1 MMDMKHTCSGVVLP
15 DETRYVYSLKID
27 NFVVTIRNSAYYC
40 IKSRCNVGGYDWEIR
55 FYPARWHRNTDYMAA
70 LQLAFLDGAP
80 SGGAHPHGVT
90 ASLSGRLVQYRHC
103 HLRPFKWDMP
113 VTKEFKDASDPPLQL
128 FIGRGETNDVGREP
142 STLEVE
148 CTIGVRKDTS
158 EAPSGPPPPDLP
170 RHLGELLQSEAGADI
185 TFAVSGKSFAA
196 HKNILAARSPVFKAE
211 FFGAM
216 EEQSAQRVEIPDME
230 PAVFK
235 AMLRF
240 IYTDMV
246 PSELDDKQQ
255 PEEAEEEEETAA
267 ATVMAM
273 AQHLLVAADRYGLDR
288 LKVICEQR
296 LILGID
302 IETAATTLALADR
315 HNISVLKAK
324 CIEFIAGR
332 SAENLD
338 AVMETEGYKHLEAS
352 SPSVLTELL
361 RTANGRKRRSSNIS

>member
-1 MMDMKHTCSGVVLP
+1 MMNMKHTSSGVVLP

-27 NFVVTIRNSAYYC
+27 NFVVTKAIIMSGYC
-40 IKSRCNVGGYDWEIR
+40 IKSRCSVGGYDWEIR
-55 FYPARWHRNTDYMAA
+55 FYPAGWHRNTDYMAA

-90 ASLSGRLVQYRHC
+90 VSLSGRLVQYRYC
-103 HLRPFKWDMP
+103 DLRLFKWDMP
-113 VTKEFKDASDPPLQL
+113 VTKEFKDASDPPIEL

-142 STLEVE
+142 STLELE

-158 EAPSGPPPPDLP
+158 EAPSGPLPPPDLP
-170 RHLGELLQSEAGADI
+170 RHLGELLRSEARADI
-185 TFAVSGKSFAA
+185 TFVVSGKSFAA
-196 HKNILAARSPVFKAE
+196 HKNILAVRSPIFKAE
-211 FFGAM
+211 FLGAM
-216 EEQSAQRVEIPDME
+216 EEQNAQRVEIQDME
-230 PAVFK
+230 PAVFE

-246 PSELDDKQQ
+246 PSELDDKQL
-255 PEEAEEEEETAA
+255 PEEEEEAA
-267 ATVMAM
+267 ATVM

-296 LILGID
+296 LILSID

-315 HNISVLKAK
+315 HNFSVLKAK